1 MSKAQKTIVPGVCV
15 MEEKVKNTDGNQYIV
30 CVLEEKIKS
39 TDLHNSKSLCNR
51 RKC

>member
-1 MSKAQKTIVPGVCV
+1 

-51 RKC
+51 RKCCKHRIV